1 MENKKIVVFGSYVTD
16 LTGRTPKF
24 PTEGETVMGV
34 SFKSGPGGK
43 GSNQAVAAKR
53 AGGDV
58 TLVTRLGEDDSE
70 SWHLISMTKR
80 ESIPQKLLL
89 IKILTQVL
97 H

>member
-53 AGGDV
+53 ARCV
-58 TLVTRLGEDDSE
+58 
-70 SWHLISMTKR
+70 
-80 ESIPQKLLL
+80 
-89 IKILTQVL
+89 
-97 H
+97 

>member
-53 AGGDV
+53 AERNHCNYRCLRRVQARGGS
-58 TLVTRLGEDDSE
+58 GA
-70 SWHLISMTKR
+70 
-80 ESIPQKLLL
+80 
-89 IKILTQVL
+89 
-97 H
+97 